1 MPAHGLNEA
10 LLAEL
15 LSPVAER
22 LRYAVCIKCE
32 SVSVVEPPLT
42 DRAVPVL
49 EESDNGCGGV
59 QPLYR
64 VVVAEEKPREMSAIR
79 VAEGPQRVVIFSKKE
94 RGIGAI

>member
-1 MPAHGLNEA
+1 MPAHGLNQA
-10 LLAEL
+10 LLPEL

-59 QPLYR
+59 QPFYHA
-64 VVVAEEKPREMSAIR
+64 VVAEQKPREMSAVR
-79 VAEGPQRVVIFSKKE
+79 KTKAPPGVVIFSKEE